1 MKSEKMN
8 SYMALEKGAKG
19 SKVKKMAAKK
29 TAKKMVMKKMGK
41 KK

>member
-1 MKSEKMN
+1 MKAMKMN

-19 SKVKKMAAKK
+19 SKAKKMVAKK

>member
-1 MKSEKMN
+1 MKAMKMN

-19 SKVKKMAAKK
+19 SK
-29 TAKKMVMKKMGK
+29 AKKMVKKAAKKAVSKKMGK